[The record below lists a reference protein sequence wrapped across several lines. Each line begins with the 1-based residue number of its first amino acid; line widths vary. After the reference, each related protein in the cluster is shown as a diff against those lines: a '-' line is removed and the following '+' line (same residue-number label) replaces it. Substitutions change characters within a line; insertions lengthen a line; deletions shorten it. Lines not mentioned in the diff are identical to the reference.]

1 MNALGLA
8 EEDSGEFNYKL
19 GGCVIFSS
27 PKLESLRRMPTYNS
41 YLHHLYYFSE
51 TATVWFIHCN
61 GPE

>member
-27 PKLESLRRMPTYNS
+27 PKLESSMKFSQYELQLFNKRKLRHN
-41 YLHHLYYFSE
+41 
-51 TATVWFIHCN
+51 
-61 GPE
+61 